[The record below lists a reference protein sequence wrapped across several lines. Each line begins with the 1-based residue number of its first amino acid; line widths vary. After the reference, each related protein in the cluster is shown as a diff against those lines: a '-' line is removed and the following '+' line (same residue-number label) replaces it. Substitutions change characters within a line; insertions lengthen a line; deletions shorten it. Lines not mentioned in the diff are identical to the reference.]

1 MSAISDPHPEPRGK
15 IPVKIVVAGGFGVGK
30 STFVGSISEIEPLR
44 SEATMTS
51 ASSEVDDLQ
60 HTATKT
66 TTTVAMDFGRV
77 SLTDDIVLYLFG
89 TPGQERF
96 HFMWNEL
103 SRGAI
108 GAVVLADS
116 RRLSDCFVAVDYF
129 EARNLP
135 FIVAINPFDGRRTH
149 SLEAIRDAVQLDESV
164 PMLYCDA
171 RHRGDVKNALV
182 AVVQEALLREQSK
195 ASVQLA

>member
-1 MSAISDPHPEPRGK
+1 MVSAISDPHPEPRGK

-66 TTTVAMDFGRV
+66 TTTVAMDFGRSRPDRRHRAV
-77 SLTDDIVLYLFG
+77 PVRHSRPG
-89 TPGQERF
+89 TFPLHVERAV
-96 HFMWNEL
+96 

-135 FIVAINPFDGRRTH
+135 FIVAINPFDGKTNSFARSHSRCCAARRVGSRCCTATH
-149 SLEAIRDAVQLDESV
+149 GIAAT
-164 PMLYCDA
+164 
-171 RHRGDVKNALV
+171 
-182 AVVQEALLREQSK
+182 
-195 ASVQLA
+195 